1 MFDQGKYRWAVLF
14 FATTVFSNA
23 PVLGERSGQ
32 GGQKDKIKPN
42 NFKTKDFVWDV
53 TDPSEE
59 FLQKTMEKAIK
70 KLNPK
75 NRKTVPFNWLECPI
89 KKGCL
94 ASMGRS
100 VIYLDGKKAVEIPVK
115 RGESYEKIAEKIYS
129 VCGVKAEKTVLGML
143 NKNVQSD
150 TAIPGLI
157 KKIFE
162 KNNLKK
168 GQEENTKKEAANI
181 KKGAKSKEEVKK
193 KGAAPQAKQKFAPK
207 VTFSKVENNTLSID
221 GKDIQCFTCTKK
233 TVRGAIKKRLVRKNN
248 ESVFGFMFKNKKDKW
263 VYYMELFGGKK
274 GGLITEPGW
283 KTKYGKLIKKHDADS
298 SLKEKTTWQTKGNED
313 DRGSKNNENRTDLS
327 DHFIQNP
334 MEKDQNQTSD
344 FFKTAKFNDMTTD

>member
-1 MFDQGKYRWAVLF
+1 MNI
-14 FATTVFSNA
+14 FAIA
-23 PVLGERSGQ
+23 PVFCKESV
-32 GGQKDKIKPN
+32 QKEEKNFAKRKKTD
-42 NFKTKDFVWDV
+42 FKTRGFVCNVKD
-53 TDPSEE
+53 
-59 FLQKTMEKAIK
+59 LNQKNLEKIEKKALK
-70 KLNPK
+70 KLFK
-75 NRKTVPFNWLECPI
+75 NNGKTGQIDWLECPI
-89 KKGCL
+89 KNVILIKI
-94 ASMGRS
+94 GRKLY
-100 VIYLDGKKAVEIPVK
+100 VLDGKKAIDIPLNP
-115 RGESYEKIAEKIYS
+115 RESYEKIAEKIYDACD
-129 VCGVKAEKTVLGML
+129 VNPAKTVLGML

-168 GQEENTKKEAANI
+168 GQEENTKKEAANT

-207 VTFSKVENNTLSID
+207 VTFSKVEKSILSID
-221 GKDIQCFTCTKK
+221 GKEVTRFTCTKK
-233 TVRGAIKKRLVRKNN
+233 TVRGAIKKRLVKKNQ

-274 GGLITEPGW
+274 GDLITEPGW

-334 MEKDQNQTSD
+334 METDQNQTSD